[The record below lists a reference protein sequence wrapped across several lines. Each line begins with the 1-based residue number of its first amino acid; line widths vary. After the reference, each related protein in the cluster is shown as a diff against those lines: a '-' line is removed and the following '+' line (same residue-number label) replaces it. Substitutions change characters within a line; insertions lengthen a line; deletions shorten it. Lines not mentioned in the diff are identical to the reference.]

1 MKKHLLKICMSSCV
15 FFFTLAIG
23 CFAFFGNAN
32 RTYAYD
38 IVINEEQQVE
48 DVYEFDSSFTLP
60 SASFKVGEQDVPATD
75 RYIVF
80 PNGRIYTS
88 DTVKLNVEGEY
99 TLVYSAV
106 VDGKKVRDESV
117 KFKVYNKA
125 WKNDYDST
133 IVEYNDGT
141 AISGKKTTGD
151 NAIGLFHY
159 PGKSGLHLSVADGDM
174 WTHNKVIDLTDNTG
188 LSPVFEFAPWN
199 CSDLVPKLDAEG
211 NIVKD
216 SNGEVIDRENNPE
229 ATNIFV
235 RFTDAYDPENY
246 FNVKFHYYRLSATRY
261 QVYITVTSPGVDTI
275 GLKKGGGPI
284 VINNVAHT
292 IYRNHNYDGAYG
304 AHGYRTS
311 RGAKIY
317 YDNETKVVT
326 VFDGVETHYVTDLDN
341 KSIYTRNMFKGFTT
355 GEVYLSVYSE
365 MNNDAQTNYDIFSI
379 DGVKGEAL
387 TKEIIDDKAPVI
399 KVDIKDS
406 LRADGIAIAKNEP
419 FKIFDAEAFDVNL
432 SGDISAM
439 VYYNY
444 RYENN
449 MCMTYNGYFT
459 PKAIGSYA
467 IVYRAVDAFGNE
479 ADEVIEL
486 TCVNKEKCID
496 LILGD
501 FESSYEVAKVNSL
514 PEYKFTSL
522 NNLKNV
528 KLEITIEKDGK
539 VYNVD
544 PTANTFYLEEAGA
557 YKVTYSYNDGI
568 VAYSD
573 SFDIKLVASNNLSL
587 DADRAAFPEYF
598 IKGMTY
604 TLEQVRAY
612 TYDTGKPIAHKPKF
626 FVSND
631 EGAFNPANSNE
642 LKIEADKKIQF
653 KYTYEANGETI
664 EHVTET
670 FTVINDAYDPSKPVG
685 AFKQRY
691 LQENYF
697 TGDVTATQE
706 TGAVRLASN
715 KTTGKAN
722 IDFINVLSLEEFQF
736 EFTVPSGYDNFASF
750 EIKVID
756 FYNRNNVVT
765 ISYRGNAST
774 TYVKINDGLESTIKR
789 GLVSSTAFRLE
800 QTKGMKFSEAS
811 GITLDAG
818 TQFTSDKILLHFAF
832 TGVKGDAAVDVR
844 KINSQQF
851 TKYASD
857 LPGSVIADT
866 TYKGA
871 YSLGET
877 VKCLNAIPTDVMNP
891 FYGKNFSIQVFYMS
905 PQGGVPEPVY
915 DVNGKMLSFNSSW
928 EFEEEYYEFE
938 LAKIGNYMIQYY
950 YEDQG
955 GKEAEYSNLIQ
966 VGDSEPPKFQIK
978 KEGQVLNKNTV
989 IQAKLNDSYSFPG
1002 VQATDNITPTS
1013 QMTIRIVL
1021 MRPDTAMLNITTGSY
1036 TFRDKGLHR
1045 VSYMV
1050 FDGSGNYSLDYFYIN
1065 VQ

>member
-15 FFFTLAIG
+15 FFFALAIG
-23 CFAFFGNAN
+23 CFAFFGNTN
-32 RTYAYD
+32 RAYAYD
-38 IVINEEQQVE
+38 IVISEEQQVE
-48 DVYEFDSSFTLP
+48 EVYEYASSFTLP
-60 SASFKVGEQDVPATD
+60 SASFKVDGQDIPATD

-106 VDGKKVRDESV
+106 VNGKKIKDESI

-125 WKNDYDST
+125 WKSDYDST
-133 IVEYNDGT
+133 IAEYNDGT
-141 AISGKKTTGD
+141 AISGKNPSGND
-151 NAIGLFHY
+151 VVGLFHK
-159 PGKSGLHLSVADGDM
+159 PGTAGLHLSVADGDM

-211 NIVKD
+211 NLVKD
-216 SNGEVIDRENNPE
+216 SNGVVAVRKNSPE

-275 GLKKGGGPI
+275 GLRKGSGPI

-292 IYRNHNYDGAYG
+292 IYRNHNYNGAYG

-317 YDNETKVVT
+317 YDNETKVIT

-341 KSIYTRNMFKGFTT
+341 KNIYTRNIFKGFTT

-365 MNNDAQTNYDIFSI
+365 LNNDAQTNYDIYSI
-379 DGVKGEAL
+379 DGVKGEELA
-387 TKEIIDDKAPVI
+387 KEIIDDKNPVI

-406 LRADGIAIAKNEP
+406 LVADGIAIAKNEP

-432 SGDISAM
+432 SGGISSM

-444 RYENN
+444 GYENN

-479 ADEVIEL
+479 AEKVIEL
-486 TCVNKEKCID
+486 TCVDKEKCID

-514 PEYKFTSL
+514 PAYSFTSL

-528 KLEITIEKDGK
+528 VLEITIEKDGK
-539 VYNVD
+539 VYSVD

-557 YKVTYSYNDGI
+557 YKITYSYNDGI

-573 SFDIKLVASNNLSL
+573 SFDITLIASSNLSL

-598 IKGMTY
+598 IKGMKY

-612 TYDTGKPIAHKPKF
+612 TYDTGKPIAHKPEF

-631 EGAFNPANSNE
+631 GGAFNPANSNE
-642 LKIEADKKIQF
+642 LKIEANESIQF
-653 KYTYEANGETI
+653 KYTYSANGETI
-664 EHVTET
+664 EYVTEPIKI
-670 FTVINDAYDPSKPVG
+670 VNNAYDPTGKS
-685 AFKQRY
+685 FKQKY

-697 TGDVTATQE
+697 VGDLTATQQPGAMRLVADK
-706 TGAVRLASN
+706 TG
-715 KTTGKAN
+715 TAN

-736 EFTVPSGYDNFASF
+736 EFTVPSGYSNFASF

-756 FYNRNNVVT
+756 FYDRDNVVT
-765 ISYRGNAST
+765 ISYRGNTKT
-774 TYVKINDGLESTIKR
+774 TYVKINDGLESTISR
-789 GLVSSTAFRLE
+789 ALVSSTAFRVE
-800 QTKGMKFSEAS
+800 QTKGTKFSEAA

-818 TQFTSDKILLHFAF
+818 KQFVSDNILLHFAF
-832 TGVKGDAAVDVR
+832 TGVTGNAAVDIS

-857 LPGSVIADT
+857 LPGSIIADT

-877 VKCLNAIPTDVMNP
+877 VKCLKAIPTDVMNP
-891 FYGKNFSIQVFYMS
+891 FYGKSFSVQVLFMGAQS
-905 PQGGVPEPVY
+905 GMPEPVY

-938 LAKIGNYMIQYY
+938 LSKIGNYMIQYFY
-950 YEDQG
+950 TDQG
-955 GKEAEYSNLIQ
+955 GKEAEYGNLIQ

-978 KEGQVLNKNTV
+978 KEGQILSKNTV
-989 IQAKLNDSYSFPG
+989 IQAKLNESYRFPG
-1002 VQATDNITPTS
+1002 VQATDNITPTN

-1021 MRPDTAMLNITTGSY
+1021 MRPDTSMLNITSGSY
-1036 TFRDKGLHR
+1036 TFRDKGRHR

-1050 FDGSGNYSLDYFYIN
+1050 FDGSGNYTLDYFYIN